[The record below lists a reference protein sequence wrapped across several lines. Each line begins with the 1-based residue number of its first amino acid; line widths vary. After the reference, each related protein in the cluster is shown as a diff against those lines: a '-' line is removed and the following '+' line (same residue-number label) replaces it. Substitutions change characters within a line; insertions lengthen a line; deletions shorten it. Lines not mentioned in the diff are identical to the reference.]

1 MNHYSPACGTPV
13 KRAALVNWWEGVTFL
28 HWPYEPDAVERLLPP
43 GLEVETRDGAA
54 WVGLVLF
61 RMRVGLPVLP
71 PVPWLLTFPETNVRT
86 YVRMR
91 DGTPGVWFFSLDA
104 ARLAP
109 VLVGRSAYRLRY
121 CWSKMSITRS
131 GAIITYSTHRR
142 WPGPRGAMSEAG
154 IEIGEP
160 YAPDEPGDLDHF
172 LTARWTMFSPGKP
185 VLHHARA
192 FHEPWPLHH
201 ARVVRLY
208 DELVP
213 ASGLPAP
220 HREPLAHYA
229 PSVEVRIGWPS
240 RVPA

>member
-61 RMRVGLPVLP
+61 RMRVGLPGLP

-160 YAPDEPGDLDHF
+160 YAPDELGDLDHF

-220 HREPLAHYA
+220 HREALAHYA